1 MPKSLV
7 LIAVCILSVSL
18 AAPQGGYPKPQIAS
32 AVGKPAP
39 DFALK
44 DENGSILKLSDQH
57 GRWVLLYFYR
67 GYW

>member
-7 LIAVCILSVSL
+7 LIAVYILSVSL
-18 AAPQGGYPKPQIAS
+18 AALQGGYPKPQVAS
-32 AVGKPAP
+32 AVGKQAP

-44 DENGSILKLSDQH
+44 DENGSILQLSDQR

>member
-7 LIAVCILSVSL
+7 LIVVCMLSAGL
-18 AAPQGGYPKPQIAS
+18 AAVQDGYPKPQVPS
-32 AVGKPAP
+32 AVGKAAP

-44 DENGSILKLSDQH
+44 DENGSILKLSDQR